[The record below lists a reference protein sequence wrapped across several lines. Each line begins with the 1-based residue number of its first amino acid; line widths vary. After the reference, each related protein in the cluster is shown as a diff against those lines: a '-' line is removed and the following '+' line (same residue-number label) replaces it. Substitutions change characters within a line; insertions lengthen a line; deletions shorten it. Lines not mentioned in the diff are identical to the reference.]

1 MPARRSGS
9 KTGLLIALA
18 AIMAVILGAS
28 AMALIPFAM
37 TRVGDAFKAWTGVE
51 IEGKTYPP
59 NAGDGPSWDF
69 WVDPDLN
76 RYGRVSCPYYNW
88 RGHPACSGIAD
99 LEIRH
104 LWGDGLYVTDS
115 GFLVQAIK
123 IEAGWHET
131 PGYEKCGHDLCDVP
145 SGERMGD
152 AWIYIQLDPAKLKGG
167 YPIYVEVDPEYVKKW
182 QSYVESIASKIAKI
196 RYECGGDWDCERQLI
211 YLGQPLGGEL
221 MQRVPFAWFPE
232 NSTIKFKLTG
242 LTKAAG
248 WTDTN
253 TVRYLIYIAPPEGQM
268 FFLKSGTNY
277 VLVQAGEIRKIV
289 TVVTTKGGFLYNI
302 FIKGGRKCPATHGG
316 NVNCGGWKVPAGIW
330 CSYCALV
337 TKTITSTTV
346 IPTTPKPQ
354 PVTTTLTK
362 VEMNEEQV
370 KTETYATTMTV
381 NKLIEKT
388 VTLEKTV
395 TTTTTIQGKVTT
407 VTKTVP
413 ATTVTVKAPAT
424 TYVIS
429 EARQAEQ
436 AAAAY
441 RPPKPLTAIIWEKL
455 LEFYNW
461 LLSIL
466 GLRR

>member
-18 AIMAVILGAS
+18 AIIVVILGAS
-28 AMALIPFAM
+28 TMGLIPFAM

-152 AWIYIQLDPAKLKGG
+152 AWIYIQLDSAKLKGG
-167 YPIYVEVDPEYVKKW
+167 YPIYVEVDPEYVEKW
-182 QSYVESIASKIAKI
+182 QSYAEAQASKIAEI
-196 RYECGGDWDCERQLI
+196 RYECGGDRDCERQLI
-211 YLGQPLGGEL
+211 YLGHPIAGEL
-221 MQRVPFAWFPE
+221 TQEVPFAWFPE

-242 LTKAAG
+242 LTKAIG
-248 WTDTN
+248 WTDAR

-268 FFLKSGTNY
+268 FKVVTEKVTLRARTHYGAAYWMCKNAAKEKGWSVLKYYKSGSVGVCIIGVASMKTY
-277 VLVQAGEIRKIV
+277 YKLVEAE
-289 TVVTTKGGFLYNI
+289 
-302 FIKGGRKCPATHGG
+302 
-316 NVNCGGWKVPAGIW
+316 
-330 CSYCALV
+330 
-337 TKTITSTTV
+337 
-346 IPTTPKPQ
+346 TTPQ
-354 PVTTTLTK
+354 LVTTTLTK
-362 VEMNEEQV
+362 VTMSESNVGTQ
-370 KTETYATTMTV
+370 TTATTMTV
-381 NKLIEKT
+381 NRLIEKT
-388 VTLEKTV
+388 VTLEKTITKTV
-395 TTTTTIQGKVTT
+395 TTTVKSAVTVQESVTMTTTQTLLTT
-407 VTKTVP
+407 VTETVP
-413 ATTVTVKAPAT
+413 VKTTVTVRAPKT
-424 TYVIS
+424 TYVIYD
-429 EARQAEQ
+429 AQQAEQ
-436 AAAAY
+436 VAAAY

-461 LLSIL
+461 LLSVL
-466 GLRR
+466 GLR